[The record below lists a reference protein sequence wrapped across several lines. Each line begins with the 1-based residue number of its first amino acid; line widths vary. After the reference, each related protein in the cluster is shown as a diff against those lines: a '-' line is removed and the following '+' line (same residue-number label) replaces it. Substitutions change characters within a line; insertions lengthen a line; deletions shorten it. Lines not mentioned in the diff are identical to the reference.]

1 MGALFKTFAGA
12 EGWIADADVASP
24 RPIFTA
30 GCKRQKMLR
39 GAEPTSKRFVSQPF
53 GFFADREYGLPI
65 RQGPIDLVRESRKR
79 NLTGDIILAEG
90 HVLVASTTERDVKGG
105 DRKDVDTGTP
115 GSGVKAGANRKRRSS
130 PPKDEGHVSNAL
142 RSVYQRAVEEDIPAE
157 MLDLLR
163 KLD

>member
-1 MGALFKTFAGA
+1 M
-12 EGWIADADVASP
+12 
-24 RPIFTA
+24 
-30 GCKRQKMLR
+30 
-39 GAEPTSKRFVSQPF
+39 
-53 GFFADREYGLPI
+53 
-65 RQGPIDLVRESRKR
+65 
-79 NLTGDIILAEG
+79 
-90 HVLVASTTERDVKGG
+90 VASTTERDVKGG